1 MDAIISQTPKLKSF
15 FKEVGQF
22 LYDILFSIALT
33 THFLKK
39 NSDALHDNLCLFLMK
54 KSDIYIYTY
63 IYIYIYIY
71 IYKWKNQR
79 GRIDSLLLW
88 VSRLSTRQIYTYI
101 YIYIYIYIIKSKLY
115 HFYLSVNSLNFL
127 RSFAIC
133 CFLSD
138 LFIYIFEFVISIGLL
153 SRERSFWETE

>member
-54 KSDIYIYTY
+54 KSDIYIY
-63 IYIYIYIY
+63 IYIY

-88 VSRLSTRQIYTYI
+88 VSRLSTRQIYI

-133 CFLSD
+133 CFLFD
-138 LFIYIFEFVISIGLL
+138 LFIYILEFVISIGLL

>member
-39 NSDALHDNLCLFLMK
+39 KFRCTAWQLMFILDEK
-54 KSDIYIYTY
+54 KRY

-71 IYKWKNQR
+71 IYKWKSQR

-88 VSRLSTRQIYTYI
+88 VSRLSTRQIY
-101 YIYIYIYIIKSKLY
+101 IYIYIIKSKLH